1 MVCEFCGQA
10 GTPETMTTAFGLVV
24 CGDWEACLERQA
36 VRGDLVAAE
45 ILDDRR
51 KRKEARKDNDR

>member
-1 MVCEFCGQA
+1 MVCEFCGHE

-24 CGDWEACLERQA
+24 CGDWDACLERQA

-45 ILDDRR
+45 ILDDRKR
-51 KRKEARKDNDR
+51 RKEARKDNDR